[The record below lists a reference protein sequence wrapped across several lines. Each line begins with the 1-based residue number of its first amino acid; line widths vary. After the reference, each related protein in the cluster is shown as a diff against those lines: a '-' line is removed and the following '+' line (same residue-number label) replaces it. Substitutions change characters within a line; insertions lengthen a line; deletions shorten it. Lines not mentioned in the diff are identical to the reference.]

1 MPNPIAKIIW
11 DTYEEWDKAQ
21 MYLGLYQQH
30 TLCVEDHLK
39 IFTEE
44 QRAIFTKLVALADSG
59 TKETKKDGG
68 DKTYDGTPQ

>member
-1 MPNPIAKIIW
+1 MPDLATVLN
-11 DTYEEWDKAQ
+11 
-21 MYLGLYQQH
+21 
-30 TLCVEDHLK
+30 